1 MALEPG
7 RPSFSLS
14 HVPATERLNELEF
27 YFPIHR
33 VSPALIASGLGEF
46 AHSPDFAAQL
56 QRLNFKPTG
65 GFLKGFID
73 LVFRFEDRFYI
84 VDWKS
89 NWLGNRVEDYHRA
102 AMERE
107 MSAKY
112 YQLQYLL
119 YTVAL
124 HQYLALRLPG
134 YDYERHFGGVLYL
147 FIRGIDPSRPE
158 LGVYRDRPSQA
169 LIEQLSRALRMP
181 AENPTA

>member
-1 MALEPG
+1 
-7 RPSFSLS
+7 
-14 HVPATERLNELEF
+14 
-27 YFPIHR
+27 
-33 VSPALIASGLGEF
+33 
-46 AHSPDFAAQL
+46 
-56 QRLNFKPTG
+56 
-65 GFLKGFID
+65 
-73 LVFRFEDRFYI
+73 
-84 VDWKS
+84 
-89 NWLGNRVEDYHRA
+89 
-102 AMERE
+102 

-124 HQYLALRLPG
+124 HQYLALRLPS

-181 AENPTA
+181 TDNPTA